1 MGCSSLNIDGV
12 SKRVVY
18 SESVKKMLQNGIE
31 KSNFSDGLLRQGTG
45 YQAKLYLTVFFRK
58 CTMPTWDEIC
68 QVLEELRTL
77 IEEIQSELANPATVQ
92 ERRPGLQQ
100 LLTACF
106 ATWDEIVEKYAE
118 RSRRG

>member
-1 MGCSSLNIDGV
+1 
-12 SKRVVY
+12 
-18 SESVKKMLQNGIE
+18 
-31 KSNFSDGLLRQGTG
+31 
-45 YQAKLYLTVFFRK
+45 
-58 CTMPTWDEIC
+58 MPTWDEIC
-68 QVLEELRTL
+68 QVLEQLRTV

-118 RSRRG
+118 RPRCS